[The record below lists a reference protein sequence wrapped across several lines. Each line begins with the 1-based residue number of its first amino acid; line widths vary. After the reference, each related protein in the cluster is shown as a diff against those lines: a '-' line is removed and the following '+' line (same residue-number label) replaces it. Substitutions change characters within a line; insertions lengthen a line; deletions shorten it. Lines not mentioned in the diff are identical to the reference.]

1 MTYLQAERML
11 HLHFCTYLM
20 TFYAVQAFFSRTFLM
35 KRRISTLDI
44 WADFCAALTSYD
56 GGMTVE
62 QLLND
67 GWQFCKM

>member
-1 MTYLQAERML
+1 
-11 HLHFCTYLM
+11 
-20 TFYAVQAFFSRTFLM
+20 M
-35 KRRISTLDI
+35 KRRISTSDI

-67 GWQFCKM
+67 GWQFCKLPLGSTLEAMRHFRQSIYPMIF